1 MFTFKKVSI
10 SNFKSITHAELNLEN
25 QGLVLIEGKNTT
37 NTTFQSNGSGKSSLL
52 ESITYALYDTTP
64 SGLTADKVVNK
75 NVGKNTVVE
84 LDFEVDG
91 LPYKI
96 QRYRKHSKYKNTV
109 KLWQGDINLTGKSVK
124 ETNQKI
130 QKLFGIDYQTYLNS
144 IMYGQGD
151 VEIFTKATDKGKKEI
166 LENITNIAIYKQ
178 AQEQAKL
185 KLNESSASLA
195 TVLQSITQLTSEEQ
209 STNQLIKQQEDFIA
223 RDKAEVKD
231 LEAKL
236 KKAMNDLAVK
246 EPAHVL
252 AIKKVEDNLKLL
264 KDYKNKEFSA
274 ITPPDTSNLQ
284 AELAHLEEQRNA
296 LNGGI
301 IQLKTRLEGFTTSLQ
316 SLDTSDTCSYCGAP
330 IDNTHKLNETARL
343 TKEIDETNSKI
354 GELDAYVPTFDS
366 LILNKKDEIANVE
379 ASFREA
385 QTKLYELNNEIQHE
399 ELKLQSVQVDSM
411 VESLRNQV
419 KFIESQ
425 LANRVPIKPTDYSSV
440 LKDITDKKKEAEEK
454 VQELEKD
461 IKDYKDIV
469 NNVFSNSGLRSVVLD
484 LVTPFLNKQANYYL
498 SRLADSDISI
508 EFTTQ
513 KEKAD
518 GTLSDQ
524 FDVQVTNEHGGAEY
538 QANSAGEKK
547 RIDLAIALAIQ
558 DLVMSQ
564 SNLSTNIALYDECFD
579 GLDAIGCENVISI
592 LKEKQKDVGSIFV
605 ITHNENL
612 KPLFDNVITIEK
624 TEGSSTLVGGNNDEP
639 KN

>member
-231 LEAKL
+231 LEATRSKSFTSTRTFIKL
-236 KKAMNDLAVK
+236 
-246 EPAHVL
+246 
-252 AIKKVEDNLKLL
+252 
-264 KDYKNKEFSA
+264 
-274 ITPPDTSNLQ
+274 
-284 AELAHLEEQRNA
+284 
-296 LNGGI
+296 
-301 IQLKTRLEGFTTSLQ
+301 
-316 SLDTSDTCSYCGAP
+316 
-330 IDNTHKLNETARL
+330 
-343 TKEIDETNSKI
+343 
-354 GELDAYVPTFDS
+354 
-366 LILNKKDEIANVE
+366 
-379 ASFREA
+379 
-385 QTKLYELNNEIQHE
+385 
-399 ELKLQSVQVDSM
+399 
-411 VESLRNQV
+411 
-419 KFIESQ
+419 
-425 LANRVPIKPTDYSSV
+425 
-440 LKDITDKKKEAEEK
+440 
-454 VQELEKD
+454 
-461 IKDYKDIV
+461 
-469 NNVFSNSGLRSVVLD
+469 
-484 LVTPFLNKQANYYL
+484 
-498 SRLADSDISI
+498 
-508 EFTTQ
+508 
-513 KEKAD
+513 
-518 GTLSDQ
+518 
-524 FDVQVTNEHGGAEY
+524 
-538 QANSAGEKK
+538 
-547 RIDLAIALAIQ
+547 
-558 DLVMSQ
+558 
-564 SNLSTNIALYDECFD
+564 
-579 GLDAIGCENVISI
+579 SI
-592 LKEKQKDVGSIFV
+592 LHS
-605 ITHNENL
+605 
-612 KPLFDNVITIEK
+612 
-624 TEGSSTLVGGNNDEP
+624 
-639 KN
+639 